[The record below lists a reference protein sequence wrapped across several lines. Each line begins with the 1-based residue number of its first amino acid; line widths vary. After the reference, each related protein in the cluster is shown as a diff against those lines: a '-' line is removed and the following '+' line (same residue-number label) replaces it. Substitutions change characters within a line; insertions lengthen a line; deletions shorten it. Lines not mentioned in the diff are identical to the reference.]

1 MNRWIRVSLCAL
13 VAFGGTATMAGT
25 AAASNDGRSNMGLC
39 SSYLGHLQVR
49 DDVNALI
56 RDFGGVLGISSP
68 GELYSVR
75 AKQHE
80 NGPAEQEC
88 SPRQL

>member
-1 MNRWIRVSLCAL
+1 VRKTVRASLCAL
-13 VAFGGTATMAGT
+13 VVAGGAVVAGP
-25 AAASNDGRSNMGLC
+25 AAADNDGRSNMGLC

-56 RDFGGVLGISSP
+56 REFGDQLGIASP

-75 AKQHE
+75 AHQHE

>member
-1 MNRWIRVSLCAL
+1 MRRSIRISLCAL
-13 VAFGGTATMAGT
+13 ALGVAMTTAGP
-25 AAASNDGRSNMGLC
+25 AAADNDGRSNMGLC
-39 SSYLGHLQVR
+39 SSYLGQLQVR

-56 RDFGGVLGISSP
+56 REFGGVLGISSP

-80 NGPAEQEC
+80 NGPAAQEC

>member
-1 MNRWIRVSLCAL
+1 VRKTVRASLCAL
-13 VAFGGTATMAGT
+13 VVAGAAVVAGP
-25 AAASNDGRSNMGLC
+25 AAADNDGRSNMGLC

-56 RDFGGVLGISSP
+56 REFGGQLGIASP

-75 AKQHE
+75 AHQHE

>member
-1 MNRWIRVSLCAL
+1 MRKTVRASACAL
-13 VAFGGTATMAGT
+13 VVAGAGVLAGP
-25 AAASNDGRSNMGLC
+25 AAADNDGRSNMGLC

-49 DDVNALI
+49 DDVNAII
-56 RDFGGVLGISSP
+56 RELGDRLGIASP

-75 AKQHE
+75 ARQHE